1 MLNTYEKA
9 SVPHPRRGWGTPRDF
24 RYFTT
29 ATGGGRYAWE
39 TRPYPRLQS
48 YAYRCYTDH
57 PESMSNAFIMLA
69 VSDLNT
75 PGFALH
81 CALLLLLVLLSGIFS
96 SSETALFSL
105 TRIQLEKHGH
115 SGNPFSRL
123 VPALMA
129 RPKQTLM
136 IILVGNTAVN
146 VLLFAVSYVFF
157 QSLARQ
163 YGAWITPVAGIGSV
177 LLVVVGGEVIP
188 KVLAVTFAD
197 RLAPFS
203 AMIVK
208 TTGTVA
214 GPLGRV
220 IDVLLAEPFTRLV
233 LGGKGRRST
242 VGHELSTV
250 ELKAMLHMSQRHG
263 EIDWLEDRF
272 LREIIDLGSTRVRE
286 IMAPRV
292 EVVAY
297 DINKPAEGL
306 RELIRST
313 RLKKIPV
320 FNESIDQIV
329 GLVYAKML
337 FLNPDQTLED
347 VLVPVHFVPE
357 LATCEALLRHF
368 RQTKS
373 QLAIVV
379 DEYGGTAGLVTL
391 EDVLEEIV
399 GEISDPEDEPSE
411 REIKPLS
418 DTEYDISGRLDVRYW
433 VEMFGLPAQTERVAT
448 VSGLMTAKLGRPA
461 RVGDVVRFRN
471 VELRVTSVHRWRI
484 ERLYLRL
491 LSAEGESR

>member
-1 MLNTYEKA
+1 
-9 SVPHPRRGWGTPRDF
+9 
-24 RYFTT
+24 
-29 ATGGGRYAWE
+29 
-39 TRPYPRLQS
+39 
-48 YAYRCYTDH
+48 
-57 PESMSNAFIMLA
+57 MSNIFLMLA
-69 VSDLNT
+69 VTDLNT
-75 PGFALH
+75 SGIALH

-96 SSETALFSL
+96 SSETVLFSL
-105 TRIQLEKHGH
+105 SRIQLERHGQ
-115 SGNPFSRL
+115 SNSPLRRL

-136 IILVGNTAVN
+136 TILIGNTTVN
-146 VLLFAVSYVFF
+146 VMLFAVSYVFF
-157 QSLARQ
+157 RGLARQ

-177 LLVVVGGEVIP
+177 LLVVVGGEVVP
-188 KVLAVTFAD
+188 KVLAVTFAN

-203 AMIVK
+203 AMVVK
-208 TTGTVA
+208 TIGTVA
-214 GPLGRV
+214 RPLGHV
-220 IDVLLAEPFTRLV
+220 IDVLLAEPFVRLV
-233 LGGKGRRST
+233 LGGKDHRAT
-242 VGHELSTV
+242 VEHELSTA
-250 ELKAMLHMSQRHG
+250 ELKAMLQMSQRQG
-263 EIDWLEDRF
+263 EIDRLEDRF

-297 DINKPAEGL
+297 DINNPADGL

-320 FNESIDQIV
+320 FDGSIDRIV
-329 GLVYAKML
+329 GLIYAKIL
-337 FLNPDQTLED
+337 FLKPDQTLED
-347 VLVPVHFVPE
+347 VLMPVHFVPE

-391 EDVLEEIV
+391 EDVFEEIV
-399 GEISDPEDEPSE
+399 GEISDPEDEPPE

-418 DTEYDISGRLDVRYW
+418 DTEYDISGRLDIRYW
-433 VEMFGLPAQTERVAT
+433 VEIFDLPAQSERVAT
-448 VSGLMTAKLGRPA
+448 VSGLVTAKLGRPA

-484 ERLYLRL
+484 ERLHLRL
-491 LSAEGESR
+491 LSVEGET